1 MTPIM
6 ALPVGLSIRL
16 SMFELLE
23 TGDWD
28 LFRFPGTGEGGDWWS
43 WPMGVKAEV
52 TPRGCHGEWNNTR
65 IVGMPTIT
73 FQ

>member
-1 MTPIM
+1 MPEIAHKRQLTSTVRTILIPLIGYPLMTPIM

-28 LFRFPGTGEGGDWWS
+28 LFRFPGTGEGGDW
-43 WPMGVKAEV
+43 
-52 TPRGCHGEWNNTR
+52 
-65 IVGMPTIT
+65 
-73 FQ
+73 